1 MALIGFNVGVE
12 IGQLA
17 IVSVFVPLAYHFRQT
32 TAYRTFALRG
42 GSVVVIAV
50 AAIWMAE
57 RMFDF
62 RSNFTPVGVC
72 IDNPRQRLHCI
83 KTGAHGNNSKQ
94 TGCGYRG

>member
-17 IVSVFVPLAYHFRQT
+17 IVSLFVPLAYHFRQT

-62 RSNFTPVGVC
+62 KVLPF
-72 IDNPRQRLHCI
+72 
-83 KTGAHGNNSKQ
+83 
-94 TGCGYRG
+94 